1 MPCFITANRKIDSTR
16 ICLACHIHDYTIL
29 SACYIE
35 IGVEV
40 DDFKNRRIAVE
51 KIHGVKTIIGHSI
64 GVFSFVVNQ
73 NVGKSKLARS
83 IVKTV

>member
-1 MPCFITANRKIDSTR
+1 MPCLIASYRKINSTR

-29 SACYIE
+29 TTSDIE

-40 DDFKNRRIAVE
+40 NDFKNRRIAVE